1 MIKDEINSMDER
13 PARTLGFL
21 LCDITGNVGELSS
34 PEEEWASSPI
44 QCLDKA
50 IGRKPGIIVIRFGKM
65 PIREREALVEL
76 SAALKRNS
84 HTRRCLL
91 LALLH
96 SRHRILIEN
105 LNQAKIDYVRY
116 IGDDKLDSIR
126 MREIIDGLGPD
137 DRLQRHLEILCPFLN
152 YSKISSR
159 QEMTMCGAYLNRMV
173 LGGRRLHEICETEGH
188 FRCEYYLNPRLKP

>member
-1 MIKDEINSMDER
+1 MNKEVNSMNKCSV
-13 PARTLGFL
+13 RTLRFL

-34 PEEEWASSPI
+34 PDEEWASSPI

-50 IGRKPGIIVIRFGKM
+50 IDGNPSIIVIRFCKI

-76 SAALKRNS
+76 SNALKRNI
-84 HTRRCLL
+84 HTQKCPV

-96 SRHRILIEN
+96 SKQRKLIED
-105 LNQAKIDYVRY
+105 LKQAKVDYLRY
-116 IGDDKLDSIR
+116 IDDTELDSIR

-137 DRLQRHLEILCPFLN
+137 DRLERHLAILCSFLN
-152 YSKISSR
+152 YSKIDSR

-173 LGGRRLHEICETEGH
+173 LGGRRLHEICETENH
-188 FRCEYYLNPRLKP
+188 LHCEYYLNPRLKS